1 MSPLGGRHL
10 GAYVESTA
18 TQAMRW
24 PTTTTSILSQSS
36 SRLPSTLHQL
46 VQVGHT
52 LKPQVTRDPS
62 GLLPL
67 AFATLL
73 PLHLLADA
81 PFQMPATSIPFRPS
95 SPSSTPF
102 QS

>member
-46 VQVGHT
+46 VQVGHA
-52 LKPQVTRDPS
+52 LKP
-62 GLLPL
+62 
-67 AFATLL
+67 
-73 PLHLLADA
+73 
-81 PFQMPATSIPFRPS
+81 
-95 SPSSTPF
+95 
-102 QS
+102 